1 MIARSARSAWR
12 RAAILAAAAVL
23 GLSAAGRAQSPQVTV
38 DPPQL
43 RVETFSGQQHI
54 LITVR
59 VAPDAT
65 PVVVIRR
72 PDAEAV
78 FNRKIRVGPI
88 WLNSGRVHISGVPA
102 LLLCFSPV
110 PIDTLLQRAEIDR
123 YQLDAQA
130 VRQALRV
137 EPAEFDAPAIRD
149 SYLALRQEDESYRF
163 ADRGSDAFEAGDEP
177 GSYAVRL
184 PWPMRAPTAMYEVT
198 LYACREGRVTSTATV
213 PFEVARTGLA
223 AWLAA
228 QATDHAP
235 FYGAVAVAVA
245 ISLGFGIDFLV
256 TFFRRRG
263 SRQGR
268 RPSEHSAGHLGAH

>member
-1 MIARSARSAWR
+1 MIARPARSAWR
-12 RAAILAAAAVL
+12 RAAILTAAALL
-23 GLSAAGRAQSPQVTV
+23 GLASAGRVESPQVTV

-43 RVETFSGQQHI
+43 RVATFSGQQYI

-65 PVVVIRR
+65 PIVVIRR

-78 FNRKIRVGPI
+78 FNRKVRVGPI
-88 WLNSGRVHISGVPA
+88 WLNSGRVHITGVPA

-110 PIDTLLQRAEIDR
+110 PIDTLLQRADIDR
-123 YQLDAQA
+123 YQLDARA
-130 VRQALRV
+130 VRQALHV

-149 SYLALRQEDESYRF
+149 SYLALRQGDESYRF
-163 ADRGSDAFEAGDEP
+163 ADRGDDLFEAGEEP
-177 GSYAVRL
+177 GWYAVRL

-198 LYACREGRVTSTATV
+198 LYECREGRVTSTATA

-263 SRQGR
+263 ARHGR